1 MSRIAAVLLASAA
14 LIVAVATSG
23 AVSHGAQD
31 AGRASAG
38 DGFGWGTGQVV
49 ADDGFGWVTHQIR
62 ADDGFGWVTPQGGTD
77 TGQGAGTGQLI

>member
-14 LIVAVATSG
+14 LIVAVTSG
-23 AVSHGAQD
+23 AVSHGAPD
-31 AGRASAG
+31 VERTSAG

-49 ADDGFGWVTHQIR
+49 ADDGFGWVTPQVM

-77 TGQGAGTGQLI
+77 TGQGAGASQLI